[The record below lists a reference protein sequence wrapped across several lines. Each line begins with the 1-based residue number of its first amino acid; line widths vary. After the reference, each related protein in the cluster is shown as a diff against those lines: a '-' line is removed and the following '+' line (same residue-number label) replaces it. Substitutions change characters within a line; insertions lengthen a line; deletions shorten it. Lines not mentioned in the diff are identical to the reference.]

1 MYKCG
6 EKSRYCYGKT
16 IERALQWIGQH
27 RAIAF
32 RGIKHE
38 QRRMDST
45 FLQCAYILYK
55 DVNAIFDIWDCSDE
69 EKHFMAEYLHEIT
82 FDDYD
87 RLIQLCDALSMA
99 DGYCYAEKKMVHSVI
114 KFGLIETTLKKWKAI
129 LELKSYFTVSYT
141 V

>member
-1 MYKCG
+1 VYKCG

-45 FLQCAYILYK
+45 FLQCAYTKIMDRSTYIPVNDSK
-55 DVNAIFDIWDCSDE
+55 DD
-69 EKHFMAEYLHEIT
+69 
-82 FDDYD
+82 
-87 RLIQLCDALSMA
+87 
-99 DGYCYAEKKMVHSVI
+99 
-114 KFGLIETTLKKWKAI
+114 
-129 LELKSYFTVSYT
+129 
-141 V
+141 